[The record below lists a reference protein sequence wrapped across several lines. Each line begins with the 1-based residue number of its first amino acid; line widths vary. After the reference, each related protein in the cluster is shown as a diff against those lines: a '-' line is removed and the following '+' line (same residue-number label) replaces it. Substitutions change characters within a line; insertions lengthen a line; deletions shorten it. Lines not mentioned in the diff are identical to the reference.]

1 MWRNAAT
8 QAKYLPSDELLR
20 RHFSYCV
27 LANVRGAGQQ
37 PDWRSWD
44 PEEEMDLEDVSR
56 WGAKV
61 EGERSRLELELANR
75 LGLLEA

>member
-1 MWRNAAT
+1 MWRNLDT
-8 QAKYLPSDELLR
+8 EPKYLPSDEVLR
-20 RHFSYCV
+20 RHFYYCV

-44 PEEEMDLEDVSR
+44 PEEEMNLEDASG

-61 EGERSRLELELANR
+61 EGGRSRLELELANR
-75 LGLLEA
+75 LGLLAA